1 MHDSSLLLV
10 WCFALRGT
18 VYPQRPIDQTLPA
31 GERAAGARNAG
42 IHWVAACVRCRI
54 PGMSRDDEDRILHG
68 LYYYRESIDE
78 DVQVTS
84 EQLLWLAMHP
94 LAEGEAWHRDGKLQ
108 SLDASEFPQE
118 IRVKLLTAKL
128 ELPLRY
134 LQYRRLITYARRSDG
149 MLYAAVT
156 FAGADRAI
164 RLHTRRGRMDLWYRE
179 HRDGVIGMTITIL
192 ISLITALVT
201 VLVVNKML
209 RL

>member
-1 MHDSSLLLV
+1 M
-10 WCFALRGT
+10 T
-18 VYPQRPIDQTLPA
+18 
-31 GERAAGARNAG
+31 
-42 IHWVAACVRCRI
+42 
-54 PGMSRDDEDRILHG
+54 RDDEDRILHG
-68 LYYYRESIDE
+68 LYYYRENIDE

-94 LAEGEAWHRDGKLQ
+94 LGEGDAWHKDGKLQ
-108 SLDASEFPQE
+108 TLDSSEFPADV
-118 IRVKLLTAKL
+118 RAKLLTAKL

-179 HRDGVIGMTITIL
+179 HRDGVIGVTITIL
-192 ISLITALVT
+192 ISLVTALVT
-201 VLVVNKML
+201 ALVASKLL
-209 RL
+209 RP

>member
-1 MHDSSLLLV
+1 
-10 WCFALRGT
+10 
-18 VYPQRPIDQTLPA
+18 
-31 GERAAGARNAG
+31 
-42 IHWVAACVRCRI
+42 
-54 PGMSRDDEDRILHG
+54 MSRDDEDRILHG

-78 DVQVTS
+78 DVQVST

-94 LAEGEAWHRDGKLQ
+94 LREGDAWHKEGKLQ
-108 SLDASEFPQE
+108 SLDPSDFPEE
-118 IRVKLLTAKL
+118 IRGKLITAKL

-179 HRDGVIGMTITIL
+179 HRDGVVGLTFTVL
-192 ISLITALVT
+192 TSLITALIT
-201 VLVVNKML
+201 VLVVNRIL
-209 RL
+209 RF